1 MVRYNYKILITIDDS
16 RNDLD
21 QTIFLSIINA
31 TLTNQTDRHTQII
44 LEISKTQ
51 LYQFS
56 DNVNP

>member
-1 MVRYNYKILITIDDS
+1 MVKYNYKILITIDDS

-31 TLTNQTDRHTQII
+31 TLTNKTERHTQII

>member
-16 RNDLD
+16 RLF
-21 QTIFLSIINA
+21 FLSIINA
-31 TLTNQTDRHTQII
+31 TLTNKTDRHTQII